1 MNIPVEFVSELNSP
15 DHSVVVAKSVGDGDD
30 PSPAAVSHSAPQSLY
45 SSATVDRGVHRLKF
59 NCQCTEK
66 CRFMDKRVR
75 EISRFFVAP
84 PRVFPL
90 SVLAARNHTR
100 THKFTPLSRTYP

>member
-15 DHSVVVAKSVGDGDD
+15 DHSVVVAKPVGDGDD

-59 NCQCTEK
+59 NCHCTG
-66 CRFMDKRVR
+66 C
-75 EISRFFVAP
+75 
-84 PRVFPL
+84 
-90 SVLAARNHTR
+90 SVSSQTLVGLALTLVVHVSALFCLGRWSFGRNG
-100 THKFTPLSRTYP
+100 